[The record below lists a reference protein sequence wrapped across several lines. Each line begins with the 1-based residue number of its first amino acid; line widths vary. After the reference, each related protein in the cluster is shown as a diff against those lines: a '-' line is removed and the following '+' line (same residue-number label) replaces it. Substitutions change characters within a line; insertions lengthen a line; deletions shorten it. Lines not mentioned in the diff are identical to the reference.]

1 MHFLLS
7 QPHKNITSS
16 QRQQKKGRNYF
27 IISGVMEMLIMQ
39 VLFCCFVGF
48 LFKFI
53 DQGQEENAQI
63 NADKSG
69 KGY

>member
-1 MHFLLS
+1 
-7 QPHKNITSS
+7 
-16 QRQQKKGRNYF
+16 
-27 IISGVMEMLIMQ
+27 MLIMQ
-39 VLFCCFVGF
+39 VLFCCFVVF

-63 NADKSG
+63 NTDKSG